1 MSTANSADRGIRLI
15 RRRTLAGFTTLLL
28 VASVL
33 VLLAGPMPA
42 GADPTLESSGSSF
55 AALAIQQ
62 WVGQASTL
70 YGLNI
75 NFQVSS
81 SVLGLNAFGLSQD
94 DFAASDIPYSSQQA
108 TNIPTQPYE
117 YMPDVAG
124 GLSFMYNLSGNDG
137 QQITNLIL
145 DAHVADEIFL
155 GEIVYWDNPD
165 IAALNPQLAGDLP
178 HIPIVPVYRT
188 DASGENYLLTDY
200 MQHQDT
206 TNFDTAVSAFGGF
219 QEPSATWPIA
229 ESTIPLQPPFT
240 TTYPGYGGSK
250 SFGQGESGS
259 SNAANYVA
267 SSTND
272 GAITYVETA
281 YAKQHNF
288 PVASLM
294 NASGNAVQ
302 PTSVNVAIALEK
314 AVLNA
319 DLTQNL
325 TAVYTNPLSDA
336 YPLSAYSYLV
346 TPCSPSLAQSLA
358 QGASSCAANNS
369 APSPFS
375 SQKGQE
381 LGQFVNFLACAGQDS
396 MAALGYSPLP
406 PNLVQEDFWAIGRLN
421 GGVEPPAPSPA
432 TCKNPYV
439 DGQTVLQGE
448 PTIIG
453 ITVTI
458 GATPPPGSPAAV
470 AAAKAALAAAAAAA
484 AAAKAK
490 ASGSGSGAGAGTSSG
505 ADRGS
510 AGAGLSAAQIAAGYR
525 LVDGQI
531 VKPSKCEGVGKF
543 LCADQLMSATGK
555 IDGLPLADLL
565 GWIAVVLVLF
575 VLLPLFG
582 LLGLPRIA
590 SARRRRSGGL
600 GPDSPDR
607 TASTVQGDGFS

>member
-1 MSTANSADRGIRLI
+1 MSMANSVDRGTRLI
-15 RRRTLAGFTTLLL
+15 RRRALAGFTALLL

-33 VLLAGPMPA
+33 ILLVGPLPA

-124 GLSFMYNLSGNDG
+124 GLSFMYNLNGNDG

-145 DAHVADEIFL
+145 NAHVADEIFL

-165 IAALNPQLAGDLP
+165 IAALNPQLTGDLP

-206 TNFDTAVSAFGGF
+206 TNFNTAVAAFGGF

-281 YAKQHNF
+281 YAKQHSF
-288 PVASLM
+288 PVASM
-294 NASGNAVQ
+294 INAFGNAVQ
-302 PTSVNVAIALEK
+302 PTSVNVATALED

-325 TAVYTNPLSDA
+325 TAVYTNTLPNA

-346 TPCSPSLAQSLA
+346 TPCSPSLAQSLN
-358 QGASSCAANNS
+358 QGSSSCAANNS

-375 SQKGQE
+375 TQKGQE

-396 MAALGYSPLP
+396 MATLGYSPLP

-421 GGVEPPAPSPA
+421 GGVEPPPVSSA

-439 DGQTVLQGE
+439 DGQTVLPGE

-453 ITVTI
+453 INPTSVT
-458 GATPPPGSPAAV
+458 TPPPGSPAAV
-470 AAAKAALAAAAAAA
+470 AAAKAAAAA
-484 AAAKAK
+484 
-490 ASGSGSGAGAGTSSG
+490 GAGAGTLLG
-505 ADRGS
+505 ADGGS
-510 AGAGLSAAQIAAGYR
+510 AGTGLTAAQIAAGYK
-525 LVDGQI
+525 LVDGQV
-531 VKPSKCEGVGKF
+531 VKPSQCEGVDKF
-543 LCADQLMSATGK
+543 
-555 IDGLPLADLL
+555 
-565 GWIAVVLVLF
+565 V
-575 VLLPLFG
+575 
-582 LLGLPRIA
+582 
-590 SARRRRSGGL
+590 
-600 GPDSPDR
+600 
-607 TASTVQGDGFS
+607 